1 MKEISNVAKIVQPSP
16 IRKMFNLAD
25 GMEDVVSF
33 TVGEPDFNTPA
44 HVVDAAVEALRTG
57 KHHYTPNAGI
67 LPLREAISEY
77 YVRSRGLHYSPETEI
92 IATAGGMEALL
103 LTMLTLLNPGDAFL
117 LSDPCWTNYSRQIE
131 ICSARP
137 VFVPVDAAHD
147 FTFAPEALEK
157 AITQETK
164 GFLVNSPANPTG
176 GIAGRKALEQLA
188 EIAVRHDLYVISD
201 EVYSE
206 LLYEGNTFT
215 SIAALPGMKERTI
228 IVNSFSKTYAMTGW
242 RVGYAL
248 GPQHIISQMVKL
260 QENVAACVNT
270 AAQYGALAALTG
282 SQAPVAEMLETY
294 SQRRAYILDA
304 FSKING
310 LTCFAPQGAFYAF
323 VDISAAGMDAET
335 FARDLLQKVRVI
347 VVPGEAFGESGKR
360 YVRLSF
366 ATSMEN
372 IREGTRRIAQYMKTL
387 GF

>member
-77 YVRSRGLHYSPETEI
+77 YVRSRGLQYRPETEI

-103 LTMLTLLNPGDAFL
+103 LTMLTILNPGDAFL

-157 AITQETK
+157 AITPETK

-294 SQRRAYILDA
+294 SQRRSYILDA
-304 FSKING
+304 FSRING

-323 VDISAAGMDAET
+323 VDISATGMDAEA
-335 FARDLLQKVRVI
+335 FAKDLLQKVRVI

-372 IREGTRRIAQYMKTL
+372 IREGTRRMAEYMKSL

>member
-103 LTMLTLLNPGDAFL
+103 LTMLTLLNPCDAFL

-157 AITQETK
+157 AITPETK

>member
-157 AITQETK
+157 AITPETK

-188 EIAVRHDLYVISD
+188 EIAVRLDLYVISD

>member
-1 MKEISNVAKIVQPSP
+1 MKEISIVAKIVQPSP

-92 IATAGGMEALL
+92 IATGGGMEALL

-157 AITQETK
+157 AITPETK